1 MSAYYSYYSSSY
13 YYYDYDYDD
22 YYCEQAKD
30 LRDSGVSKGHAN
42 FTILRINYQNYR

>member
-1 MSAYYSYYSSSY
+1 MSAYY
-13 YYYDYDYDD
+13 YYYDYDYYYY

-42 FTILRINYQNYR
+42 LTILRINYQNYR